1 MRLHYDKVEGHVGP
15 CELGELE
22 TVVAATKG
30 ADEEDEACQIDT
42 S

>member
-1 MRLHYDKVEGHVGP
+1 VRLYYNEVERHVGP

-22 TVVAATKG
+22 SVVSFLERSDK
-30 ADEEDEACQIDT
+30 EDK